1 MNDLPPPT
9 PPGPPASTQGAPP
22 DGVPKAM
29 MPGAASL
36 EPDRTTLQSPVNV
49 RSISL
54 SLLALIAT
62 LFALHA
68 ASAVFIPLLLGLVLS
83 YALSPLVD
91 QLERWRLPRALGA
104 GLLILSLG
112 AGAAWTVTTLSDDAA
127 VLIETLPEATQK
139 LRKLVHAQRNQ
150 SESALEKV
158 QRAAV
163 ELEKAAEEGTS
174 ARPAPARGVTRVSI
188 EPARFDVQDYLW
200 SGTLGAAAT
209 AGQAVVVTFIA
220 FFLLA
225 SGSRFRRKMVTLAG
239 PTFAQKR
246 ITVQLLDEI
255 TAQIHRFILVQ
266 AVVSVIVGLAVG
278 LAFYAIGLEHAAVWG
293 VVAFV
298 LNFVPYLG
306 TVALAAGSGLMAFVQ
321 FGSFD
326 MVLLV
331 TAIGVFIH
339 AISGNLLT
347 PWLTSRTS
355 RMNAVTVFVGVLAF
369 GWLWGVWGLLLGVP
383 ILTTLKAICDR
394 VEELKPIGELMGTRR
409 CPWPTQCIALG

>member
-1 MNDLPPPT
+1 
-9 PPGPPASTQGAPP
+9 
-22 DGVPKAM
+22 
-29 MPGAASL
+29 MPV
-36 EPDRTTLQSPVNV
+36 DV
-49 RSISL
+49 RSLSL

-62 LFALHA
+62 LFALHV
-68 ASAVFIPLLLGLVLS
+68 ASAIFIPLLLGLVVS

-91 QLERWRLPRALGA
+91 MLERWHLPRALGA
-104 GLLILSLG
+104 ALLILGLG
-112 AGAAWTVTTLSDDAA
+112 AVVGWTVATLSDDAT
-127 VLIETLPEATQK
+127 VLIESLPGAAQK
-139 LRKLVHAQRNQ
+139 LRKTVHAQRGQ
-150 SESALEKV
+150 TESAIEKV
-158 QRAAV
+158 QRAA
-163 ELEKAAEEGTS
+163 AEIEEVAKEGTAIRS
-174 ARPAPARGVTRVSI
+174 TPARGVTRVSI
-188 EPARFDVQDYLW
+188 EPQRFDIQDYLW
-200 SGTLGAAAT
+200 SGTLGAAAS
-209 AGQAVVVTFIA
+209 AGQAVVVMFIA

-225 SGSRFRRKMVTLAG
+225 SGSRFRRKMVKLAG

-255 TAQIHRFILVQ
+255 TAQIHRFMLVQ
-266 AVVSVIVGLAVG
+266 AFVSVLVGLATW

-306 TVALAAGSGLMAFVQ
+306 TVALTAGSGLMAFLQ
-321 FGSFD
+321 FGSLD

-331 TAIGVFIH
+331 AGMGMLIH

-355 RMNAVTVFVGVLAF
+355 RINAVTVFVGVLAF

-394 VEELKPIGELMGTRR
+394 VDELKPIGELMGT
-409 CPWPTQCIALG
+409 

>member
-1 MNDLPPPT
+1 MNPPTTMNDLL
-9 PPGPPASTQGAPP
+9 PPAPPAPP
-22 DGVPKAM
+22 HPPDTMAAAAVGGVPESLPPEESPAAADRLPIP
-29 MPGAASL
+29 MPV
-36 EPDRTTLQSPVNV
+36 DV
-49 RSISL
+49 RSVSL

-62 LFALHA
+62 LFALHV
-68 ASAVFIPLLLGLVLS
+68 ASAIFIPLLLGLVLS

-91 QLERWRLPRALGA
+91 LLERWRLPRALGA
-104 GLLILSLG
+104 GLLILGLG
-112 AGAAWTVTTLSDDAA
+112 AVVGWTVATLSDDAT
-127 VLIETLPEATQK
+127 VLIESLPAATQK
-139 LRKLVHAQRNQ
+139 LRKVVQAQRGQ
-150 SESALEKV
+150 KESAIDKV

-163 ELEKAAEEGTS
+163 EIEEVATEGT
-174 ARPAPARGVTRVSI
+174 ATRPAPVRGVTRVSI
-188 EPARFDVQDYLW
+188 ERERFDIQDHLW
-200 SGTLGAAAT
+200 SGTLGAVAS
-209 AGQAVVVTFIA
+209 AGQAVVVAFIA

-225 SGSRFRRKMVTLAG
+225 SGSRFRRKMVKLAG

-255 TAQIHRFILVQ
+255 TAQIHRFMLVQ
-266 AVVSVIVGLAVG
+266 ALVSVLVGLVTG
-278 LAFYAIGLEHAAVWG
+278 LAFYAVGLEHAAVWG

-306 TVALAAGSGLMAFVQ
+306 TVALTAGSGLMAFVQ
-321 FGSFD
+321 FGSLD

-331 TAIGVFIH
+331 AGIGMLIH
-339 AISGNLLT
+339 AVSGNLLT

-394 VEELKPIGELMGTRR
+394 VEDLKPIGELMGT
-409 CPWPTQCIALG
+409 